1 MAAFGGVGPL
11 GPRSLSRV
19 AQQRSWIALNGA
31 LWPGPKEAALG
42 SSPAPGSSDLKPWQT
57 RGSCIEWIL
66 AARLF
71 WFETDVAVFDD
82 FHFSIESEKMPE
94 RQVVRGLYCSR
105 PAGLNS
111 NQGGGDWYPQW
122 SFCEP
127 AFFRVTFLNLRAN
140 YPLSLH
146 EVLEL
151 AMHVVDLQWRH
162 LGLVR

>member
-1 MAAFGGVGPL
+1 MEIINSFLQAFAK
-11 GPRSLSRV
+11 SHMF
-19 AQQRSWIALNGA
+19 
-31 LWPGPKEAALG
+31 
-42 SSPAPGSSDLKPWQT
+42 SS
-57 RGSCIEWIL
+57 
-66 AARLF
+66 F
-71 WFETDVAVFDD
+71 VD

-94 RQVVRGLYCSR
+94 RQVVRGLHCSR

-127 AFFRVTFLNLRAN
+127 AFFRVAFLNLRAN

-151 AMHVVDLQWRH
+151 AGTFPKSSIQGSPVVSPGCLLRKENNLCAAH
-162 LGLVR
+162 FLK